1 MDLIDF
7 PGSGS
12 GKISRSAT
20 PVLKGYG
27 LSSPMEELVIFPQGP
42 EKIKY
47 TADAGFALV
56 PSVEE
61 KIRNGA
67 DVSQFA
73 PKYYMDFEE
82 GTTQLYM
89 LKSLAP
95 DTRAVTIE
103 NMIIKDHADQPTE
116 LTAAM
121 YVFKETS
128 TLPLEITAVAI
139 RAGCNV
145 NQTETNH
152 SNKEVQYICQHIHT
166 HCLYTHT
173 LAIQIPSQHIHN
185 QYTLSSCIINKS
197 SNLPSPLT
205 TTTPIHP
212 PYTPLNSLSTPL
224 PSTPSP
230 PPIPRSTSH

>member
-73 PKYYMDFEE
+73 PKDYMDFEE

-103 NMIIKDHADQPTE
+103 NMIIKDNADQPTE

-166 HCLYTHT
+166 PCQYTYTMSIYTPCEYKYLLNTYTSNTHT
-173 LAIQIPSQHIHN
+173 
-185 QYTLSSCIINKS
+185 IIM
-197 SNLPSPLT
+197 L
-205 TTTPIHP
+205 
-212 PYTPLNSLSTPL
+212 Y
-224 PSTPSP
+224 
-230 PPIPRSTSH
+230 